1 MLHFVAHWPAD
12 RTAPLEHTMIE
23 AERLAALQAE
33 AAALQ
38 VSEDNARAAGR
49 HAAATVLTWRQ
60 MRAVVR
66 LLPDLRRKLTASQP
80 WQQRR
85 VALSHAAG
93 RPVDVASLDE
103 LIAWADGVSDV
114 AGLVLPGAGDVAR

>member
-1 MLHFVAHWPAD
+1 VTP
-12 RTAPLEHTMIE
+12 
-23 AERLAALQAE
+23 ERLAALQAE

-38 VSEDNARAAGR
+38 DSEDAARAAGQ

-93 RPVDVASLDE
+93 RPVDVACLDE
-103 LIAWADGVSDV
+103 LVAWSEGVADIAA
-114 AGLVLPGAGDVAR
+114 LVLPGAGAAGTAAGR